1 MKHVHFLG
9 ICGTAMGAVASA
21 MARQGY
27 VVTGTD
33 ANVYPPMSTF
43 LENEG
48 IQIFQGYNPANIPA
62 DTDMVVIGNAMSRGN
77 IEVEAVLDSRL
88 RYMSLPETM
97 KEFFLWGKRN
107 LVVTGTHGKTTT
119 TSMLAWMLEANGL
132 NPSFMIGGIAR
143 NLGRGGRFTDSAF
156 CVLEGDEYDTSF
168 FDKRSKFL
176 HYLPEVVIINNI
188 EMDHADIY
196 ANVEEIKLSFKRL
209 LRVVP
214 RNGIV
219 FINADCPNC
228 QDVRTCAAAELKTVR
243 TVSVGMDETA
253 DIRITDIEHRPEG
266 CEFTLLCPPAEDGQP
281 PLSPL
286 CGERFFVPMLGVE
299 IMAGLGGVVDVHGDV
314 VAGAQHHVQIG
325 DALDLAGQVPGA
337 GHGQIGV
344 IAIDLHVQL
353 LGDVGH
359 LGTDGAKA
367 DDAQLLPGDLRAD
380 EGLFALFHQGGDG
393 VPLTG
398 QGSNPVNGS
407 DHIPGGHHQRAD
419 QQFLHALGV
428 GAGGVEHGNA
438 RLGAAVD
445 GDIVHADARP
455 ADAQQ
460 LLVELHVVERGGTDQ
475 HSLRSGNLRADLQP
489 RLGEYIQTLLGNGVH
504 GFDFIH
510 GVPPQISS

>member
-27 VVTGTD
+27 IVTGTD

-48 IQIFQGYNPANIPA
+48 IQIFQGYNPSNIPE
-62 DTDMVVIGNAMSRGN
+62 DTDLVVIGNAMSRGN
-77 IEVEAVLDSRL
+77 VEVEAVLDTRL

-119 TSMLAWMLEANGL
+119 TSMLTWMLEANGK

-143 NLGRGGRFTDSAF
+143 NLGRGGRFTDSDF

-214 RNGIV
+214 RNGVV

-228 QDVRTCAAAELKTVR
+228 ADVRAYAAAELKMVKII
-243 TVSVGMDETA
+243 SVGMAEDA
-253 DIRITDIEHRPEG
+253 DIRITDLEHRTDG
-266 CEFTLLCPPAEDGQP
+266 CSFTLCSAPAPDGSEEP
-281 PLSPL
+281 APWLL
-286 CGERFFVPMLGVE
+286 NGERFNVPMIGDFN
-299 IMAGLGGVVDVHGDV
+299 IRNAAMAACAAAFAGLNAEEIRTSLNSFEGVARRQEIRGTVNGVTVVDDFAHHPTAIRQAISGLRQRFPKSRLWVLFEPRSNTTIRNLFQSELATALADADFAV
-314 VAGAQHHVQIG
+314 ISPIENTKRLAPEERLDQEKLLADIREAGTEAY
-325 DALDLAGQVPGA
+325 
-337 GHGQIGV
+337 
-344 IAIDLHVQL
+344 
-353 LGDVGH
+353 VG
-359 LGTDGAKA
+359 K
-367 DDAQLLPGDLRAD
+367 
-380 EGLFALFHQGGDG
+380 
-393 VPLTG
+393 
-398 QGSNPVNGS
+398 N
-407 DHIPGGHHQRAD
+407 
-419 QQFLHALGV
+419 
-428 GAGGVEHGNA
+428 
-438 RLGAAVD
+438 VD
-445 GDIVHADARP
+445 DIVAHVVTHVHPNDV
-455 ADAQQ
+455 
-460 LLVELHVVERGGTDQ
+460 LLVMSNGGFGGI
-475 HSLRSGNLRADLQP
+475 HNK
-489 RLGEYIQTLLGNGVH
+489 LL
-504 GFDFIH
+504 IALA
-510 GVPPQISS
+510 Q

>member
-62 DTDMVVIGNAMSRGN
+62 DTDLVIIGNAMSRGN
-77 IEVEAVLDSRL
+77 IEVEAVLERRL

-119 TSMLAWMLEANGL
+119 TSMLAWMLEANGR

-143 NLGRGGRFTDSAF
+143 NLGRGGRFTDSDF

-209 LRVVP
+209 LRAVP

-228 QDVRTCAAAELKTVR
+228 ADVRACAHQRRLPELRRCARLRCRRAAHGEAGKR
-243 TVSVGMDETA
+243 GHE
-253 DIRITDIEHRPEG
+253 RG
-266 CEFTLLCPPAEDGQP
+266 CRCA
-281 PLSPL
+281 
-286 CGERFFVPMLGVE
+286 
-299 IMAGLGGVVDVHGDV
+299 
-314 VAGAQHHVQIG
+314 HHE
-325 DALDLAGQVPGA
+325 PGA
-337 GHGQIGV
+337 PHRWLRFHAGMQTRPRGRGSHP
-344 IAIDLHVQL
+344 
-353 LGDVGH
+353 
-359 LGTDGAKA
+359 
-367 DDAQLLPGDLRAD
+367 LPALR
-380 EGLFALFHQGGDG
+380 
-393 VPLTG
+393 
-398 QGSNPVNGS
+398 
-407 DHIPGGHHQRAD
+407 R
-419 QQFLHALGV
+419 
-428 GAGGVEHGNA
+428 
-438 RLGAAVD
+438 
-445 GDIVHADARP
+445 
-455 ADAQQ
+455 
-460 LLVELHVVERGGTDQ
+460 ELQCAHDW
-475 HSLRSGNLRADLQP
+475 
-489 RLGEYIQTLLGNGVH
+489 
-504 GFDFIH
+504 
-510 GVPPQISS
+510 

>member
-48 IQIFQGYNPANIPA
+48 IQIFQGYNPANIPD
-62 DTDMVVIGNAMSRGN
+62 DTDLVVIGNAMSRGN

-107 LVVTGTHGKTTT
+107 MVVTGTHGKTTT
-119 TSMLAWMLEANGL
+119 TSMLAWMLEANGQ

-143 NLGRGGRFTDSAF
+143 NLGRGGRFTDSDF

-209 LRVVP
+209 LRIVP

-228 QDVRTCAAAELKTVR
+228 ADVRSHATSELKVVR
-243 TVSVGMDETA
+243 ILSVGMGEEA
-253 DIRITDIEHRPEG
+253 DIRITDIERRTDG
-266 CEFTLLCPPAEDGQP
+266 CSFTLTSTIESEEATRLN
-281 PLSPL
+281 
-286 CGERFFVPMLGVE
+286 GERFSVPMIGDFNVRNAA
-299 IMAGLGGVVDVHGDV
+299 MAACAAAFAGLDAGQIRTALNSFEGVARRQEVRGTINGVTVVDDF
-314 VAGAQHHVQIG
+314 AHHPTAIRQAIEGLRQRFPKSRLWVLFEPRSNTTIRNLFQKELAE
-325 DALDLAGQVPGA
+325 ALAAADLAVISPVENHKRLVPEQRLDEAMLQADIEAA
-337 GHGQIGV
+337 GTNCY
-344 IAIDLHVQL
+344 
-353 LGDVGH
+353 VG
-359 LGTDGAKA
+359 
-367 DDAQLLPGDLRAD
+367 R
-380 EGLFALFHQGGDG
+380 
-393 VPLTG
+393 
-398 QGSNPVNGS
+398 N
-407 DHIPGGHHQRAD
+407 
-419 QQFLHALGV
+419 
-428 GAGGVEHGNA
+428 
-438 RLGAAVD
+438 VD
-445 GDIVHADARP
+445 DIVAHVVTHVHPNDV
-455 ADAQQ
+455 
-460 LLVELHVVERGGTDQ
+460 LLVMSNGGFGGI
-475 HSLRSGNLRADLQP
+475 HNK
-489 RLGEYIQTLLGNGVH
+489 LL
-504 GFDFIH
+504 IALA
-510 GVPPQISS
+510 Q

>member
-48 IQIFQGYNPANIPA
+48 IQIFQGYNPANIPG
-62 DTDMVVIGNAMSRGN
+62 DTDLVVIGNAMSRGN
-77 IEVEAVLDSRL
+77 IEVEAVLDTRL

-119 TSMLAWMLEANGL
+119 TSMLTWMLEANGL

-143 NLGRGGRFTDSAF
+143 NLGRGGRFTDSDY

-176 HYLPEVVIINNI
+176 HYLPEVVIVNNI

-196 ANVEEIKLSFKRL
+196 ANVDEIKLSFKRL

-228 QDVRTCAAAELKTVR
+228 ADVRQYAVSELKMVKL
-243 TVSVGMDETA
+243 VSVGMSEEA
-253 DIRITDIEHRPEG
+253 DLRITDIEYRPDG
-266 CEFTLLCPPAEDGQP
+266 CSFTLVAAPAPEDGNP
-281 PLSPL
+281 SPRPLN
-286 CGERFFVPMLGVE
+286 GERFSLPMIGDFNVRNAA
-299 IMAGLGGVVDVHGDV
+299 MAACAAAFAGLNAEQIRTALNSFEGVARRQEVRGTVNGVTVVDDFAHHPTAIRQAI
-314 VAGAQHHVQIG
+314 AGLRQRFPKSRLWVLFEPRSNTTIRNLFQKELAE
-325 DALDLAGQVPGA
+325 ALANADFA
-337 GHGQIGV
+337 V
-344 IAIDLHVQL
+344 IAPIENHKRLTPEQRLNEEQL
-353 LGDVGH
+353 LADIQAA
-359 LGTDGAKA
+359 GTDAY
-367 DDAQLLPGDLRAD
+367 
-380 EGLFALFHQGGDG
+380 
-393 VPLTG
+393 
-398 QGSNPVNGS
+398 
-407 DHIPGGHHQRAD
+407 
-419 QQFLHALGV
+419 V
-428 GAGGVEHGNA
+428 GKN
-438 RLGAAVD
+438 VD
-445 GDIVHADARP
+445 DIVAHVVTHVHPNDV
-455 ADAQQ
+455 
-460 LLVELHVVERGGTDQ
+460 LLVMSNGGFGGI
-475 HSLRSGNLRADLQP
+475 HNK
-489 RLGEYIQTLLGNGVH
+489 LL
-504 GFDFIH
+504 IALA
-510 GVPPQISS
+510 Q

>member
-62 DTDMVVIGNAMSRGN
+62 DTDLVVIGNAMSRGN
-77 IEVEAVLDSRL
+77 IEVEAVLEKRL

-119 TSMLAWMLEANGL
+119 TSMLAWMLEANGR

-143 NLGRGGRFTDSAF
+143 NLGRGGRFTDSEF

-209 LRVVP
+209 LRAVP

-228 QDVRTCAAAELKTVR
+228 ADVRACAATELRMVKL
-243 TVSVGMDETA
+243 VSVGMAEDA
-253 DIRITDIEHRPEG
+253 DIRITDLEPRTDGSSFTLTCKPAPEG
-266 CEFTLLCPPAEDGQP
+266 EESAPC
-281 PLSPL
+281 PL
-286 CGERFFVPMLGVE
+286 CGERFNVPM
-299 IMAGLGGVVDVHGDV
+299 
-314 VAGAQHHVQIG
+314 IG
-325 DALDLAGQVPGA
+325 DFNVRNAAMAACAAAFSGLSPDEIRTALD
-337 GHGQIGV
+337 HFEGV
-344 IAIDLHVQL
+344 ARRQEVR
-353 LGDVGH
+353 
-359 LGTDGAKA
+359 GTVNGVTVVMTSPTTPPPSVWP
-367 DDAQLLPGDLRAD
+367 LPACASVSRRAAC
-380 EGLFALFHQGGDG
+380 GCS
-393 VPLTG
+393 
-398 QGSNPVNGS
+398 SNP
-407 DHIPGGHHQRAD
+407 
-419 QQFLHALGV
+419 
-428 GAGGVEHGNA
+428 
-438 RLGAAVD
+438 AATPPSATSSRTSWPNPWPKLTSPSSPPSRTTSASPPSS
-445 GDIVHADARP
+445 GWTKINCWPTSRP
-455 ADAQQ
+455 PAPMPTW
-460 LLVELHVVERGGTDQ
+460 VRMWMT
-475 HSLRSGNLRADLQP
+475 SWP
-489 RLGEYIQTLLGNGVH
+489 MW
-504 GFDFIH
+504 
-510 GVPPQISS
+510 

>member
-48 IQIFQGYNPANIPA
+48 IQIFQGYNPANIPE
-62 DTDMVVIGNAMSRGN
+62 DTDLVVIGNAMSRGN
-77 IEVEAVLDSRL
+77 IEVESVLDKRL

-119 TSMLAWMLEANGL
+119 SSMLAWMLEANGR

-143 NLGRGGRFTDSAF
+143 NLGRGGRFTDSEF

-209 LRVVP
+209 LRAVP

-228 QDVRTCAAAELKTVR
+228 ADVRTCAATELRMVKL
-243 TVSVGMDETA
+243 VSVGMAEEA
-253 DIRITDIEHRPEG
+253 DIRITALEHRTDGCSFSLSCNAAPEN
-266 CEFTLLCPPAEDGQP
+266 EAMLPS
-281 PLSPL
+281 PLS
-286 CGERFFVPMLGVE
+286 GERFSVPMIGEFNVRNAAMAACAAAFSGLSADEIRAALNSFEGVARRQE
-299 IMAGLGGVVDVHGDV
+299 VRGTVNGVTVVDDFAHHPTAIRQAIAGLRQRFPKSRLWVLFEPRSNTTIRNLFQNEL
-314 VAGAQHHVQIG
+314 AEALS
-325 DALDLAGQVPGA
+325 DADFAVISPIENHKRLNPEQRLDEEKLLADIKA
-337 GHGQIGV
+337 
-344 IAIDLHVQL
+344 A
-353 LGDVGH
+353 
-359 LGTDGAKA
+359 GTDAY
-367 DDAQLLPGDLRAD
+367 
-380 EGLFALFHQGGDG
+380 
-393 VPLTG
+393 
-398 QGSNPVNGS
+398 
-407 DHIPGGHHQRAD
+407 
-419 QQFLHALGV
+419 V
-428 GAGGVEHGNA
+428 GKN
-438 RLGAAVD
+438 VD
-445 GDIVHADARP
+445 DIVAHVVTHVHPNDV
-455 ADAQQ
+455 
-460 LLVELHVVERGGTDQ
+460 LLVMSNGGFGGI
-475 HSLRSGNLRADLQP
+475 HNK
-489 RLGEYIQTLLGNGVH
+489 LL
-504 GFDFIH
+504 IALA
-510 GVPPQISS
+510 Q

>member
-1 MKHVHFLG
+1 
-9 ICGTAMGAVASA
+9 MGAVASA
-21 MARQGY
+21 MARKGY

-48 IQIFQGYNPANIPA
+48 IEIFQGYNPANIPT
-62 DTDMVVIGNAMSRGN
+62 DTDLVIIGNAMSRGN

-119 TSMLAWMLEANGL
+119 TSMLTWILEANNL

-143 NLGRGGRFTDSAF
+143 NLGRGGRFTDSDF

-228 QDVRTCAAAELKTVR
+228 QDVRACAATELKTVK
-243 TVSVGMDETA
+243 TVSVGMGEEA
-253 DIRITDIEHRPEG
+253 DIRITDMEYRTDG
-266 CEFTLLCPPAEDGQP
+266 CGFTLTCRTNEGEQ
-281 PLSPL
+281 SPVSSL
-286 CGERFFVPMLGVE
+286 HRESFFVPMIGDFNVRNAAMAACAASFSGLEADAIRTALQSFEGVARRQE
-299 IMAGLGGVVDVHGDV
+299 VRGTVNGVTVVDDFAHHPTAIRQAIAGLRQRFPKSRLWVLFEPRSNTTIRNIFQNEL
-314 VAGAQHHVQIG
+314 AE
-325 DALDLAGQVPGA
+325 ALAEADFA
-337 GHGQIGV
+337 V
-344 IAIDLHVQL
+344 ISPIENNKRLTPEQRLNEEQL
-353 LGDVGH
+353 LADIQAA
-359 LGTDGAKA
+359 GTDAY
-367 DDAQLLPGDLRAD
+367 
-380 EGLFALFHQGGDG
+380 
-393 VPLTG
+393 
-398 QGSNPVNGS
+398 
-407 DHIPGGHHQRAD
+407 
-419 QQFLHALGV
+419 V
-428 GAGGVEHGNA
+428 GKN
-438 RLGAAVD
+438 VD
-445 GDIVHADARP
+445 DIVAYVVTHVHPNDV
-455 ADAQQ
+455 
-460 LLVELHVVERGGTDQ
+460 LLVMSNGGFGGI
-475 HSLRSGNLRADLQP
+475 HNK
-489 RLGEYIQTLLGNGVH
+489 LL
-504 GFDFIH
+504 IALA
-510 GVPPQISS
+510 Q